1 MRRRLVGVILQ
12 DSIDDL
18 DGLIVELTDLRQQLC
33 RADLQGNPEDAL
45 WDVEVGLRHVARRA
59 EARSAT
65 VRRAIQLLRQKY
77 AS

>member
-1 MRRRLVGVILQ
+1 MLQ

-18 DGLIVELTDLRQQLC
+18 DGLIVELTELRQQLC
-33 RADLQGNPEDAL
+33 RAEIRGNPEDAL
-45 WDVEVGLRHVARRA
+45 WDVELGLRHVAERA

-65 VRRAIQLLRQKY
+65 VNRAIHLLRRT